1 MWLKTTTRAWRN
13 TEFIQR
19 TVWHIDSTSPK
30 HIAIVGP
37 GGILLFPYLTHT
49 PENET
54 QKVIRFFVHQIE
66 SLLRKTRLFDLQQ
79 FEAQEIYQTL
89 EKQCIPLASVCV
101 VDIEHAVLEAV
112 QKVLWKNWIM
122 HYQQH
127 DITLWSLNSQQRYDA
142 IFCYNVLQRTTDPL
156 GSLNNLIRSLAPQW
170 ILSLVSTDELLQEIR
185 KEGKLVEIEPNLFT
199 LTWL

>member
-13 TEFIQR
+13 TEVIQR
-19 TVWHIDSTSPK
+19 TVWRINPTSPK

-37 GGILLFPYLTHT
+37 GGILPFPYLVHS
-49 PENET
+49 PKNNT
-54 QKVIRFFVHQIE
+54 QKVIRLFTHQIE
-66 SLLRKTRLFDLQQ
+66 SLLRKTWFFSLQQ
-79 FEAQEIYQTL
+79 FEAQEIYQIL
-89 EKQCIPLASVCV
+89 QEQSIPLESLCV

-112 QKVLWKNWIM
+112 QKVLWKSWIM

-127 DITLWSLNSQQRYDA
+127 DITSWSLNSQQRYDA

-156 GSLNNLIRSLAPQW
+156 GSLDNLIHSLAPQW
-170 ILSLVSTDELLQEIR
+170 ILSLVSTNELLEAIR